1 MNPADP
7 RIRECLD
14 SWRTAKKVGIVWN
27 IEDNAVVMLLD
38 VGDEFAQQFD
48 SAATAANLTA
58 EDFVQLA
65 FGYIRTGLLVA
76 NATSDMETTYPDLGG
91 ATAYLAMTESV
102 DKEAKIL
109 IEQIDELTGL
119 CRRNVFERLAQQCDP
134 V

>member
-1 MNPADP
+1 
-7 RIRECLD
+7 
-14 SWRTAKKVGIVWN
+14 
-27 IEDNAVVMLLD
+27 MLLD